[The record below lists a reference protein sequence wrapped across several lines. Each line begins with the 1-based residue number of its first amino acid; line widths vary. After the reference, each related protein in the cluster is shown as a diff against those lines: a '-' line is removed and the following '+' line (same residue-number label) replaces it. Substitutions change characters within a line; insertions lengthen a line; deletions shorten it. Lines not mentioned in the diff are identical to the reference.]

1 MVAYDSAA
9 IAVHARLALFP
20 YLGYTFFVSL
30 EQGFVDYLREV
41 LHRGVGAVRY
51 IADELLDHSAP
62 CYLLNDLRL
71 VHFTIIGQKP
81 LVGS

>member
-1 MVAYDSAA
+1 LVAYDSAA

-41 LHRGVGAVRY
+41 LHRGVGAVSY
-51 IADELLDHSAP
+51 VADEPLDHSAP
-62 CYLLNDLRL
+62 CNFRDDFGL